1 MPDTLPFVVFSLP
14 RSRSAWLSRFLT
26 YGDWHC
32 GHDELRHCRSLDDV
46 RSWLSQPCTGTV
58 ETAASPFWRLL
69 SRYRPDARVVTVR
82 RSVNEVLPS
91 LRRAGLQFEDGAMR
105 LALGR
110 LDRKL
115 DQIEHRLPGVL
126 SVPFSSLAQEQTCA
140 ALFQHCLPY
149 PHDSAWWQAFNDVNI
164 QISLPLLMRYYAAH
178 RTQLEKLAKQARH
191 RMLAGM
197 GRDFEL
203 DGVTFQHEPF
213 EQFYRDAQAL
223 FAEHLVQTD
232 QSPED
237 HIHKNLPLL
246 QRLDELGGLQTMT
259 ARSNGRMF
267 GYLMTVIGPSLD
279 ARDRLAGFH
288 TIFFASPL
296 IRGLGM
302 KLQRAALDALR
313 ARGVQEVQM
322 RAGHRGSGPRL
333 GTFYRR
339 LGAEEFGQL
348 YRLELEN

>member
-1 MPDTLPFVVFSLP
+1 VSEAGFVIFAMP
-14 RSRSAWLSRFLT
+14 RSRSKWLSVFLT
-26 YGDWHC
+26 YDQWHC
-32 GHDELRHCRSLDDV
+32 GHDELLHCRSLDDV
-46 RSWLSQPCTGTV
+46 TSWLSQPYVGTV
-58 ETAASPFWRLL
+58 ETAAAPFWRLL
-69 SRYRPDARVVTVR
+69 PAGVRVVTVR
-82 RSVNEVLPS
+82 RPVPDVVAS
-91 LRRAGLQFEDGAMR
+91 LARGGLTFDPTVMTR
-105 LALGR
+105 LIGR
-110 LDRKL
+110 VERKL
-115 DQIEHRLPGVL
+115 DQIERRLPDVL
-126 SVPFSSLAQEQTCA
+126 AVRFEDLADEAMCA
-140 ALFQHCLPY
+140 RIFEHCLSL
-149 PHDSAWWQAFNDVNI
+149 PHDAAWWAAASAVNL
-164 QISLPLLMRYYAAH
+164 QISLPHLMRYYTAH
-178 RTQLEKLAKQARH
+178 RKQLDKLAKQARH

-197 GRDFEL
+197 SHGFEL
-203 DGVTFQHEPF
+203 DGVTFQHETF

-246 QRLDELGGLQTMT
+246 QRLDEVGGLQTMT